1 LGVLPATAA
10 LTAALRH
17 VRKTNGRLLYSISMP
32 GTATTATPRQD
43 NRRQQLLDAAA
54 RLFRTHGY
62 HATSMRDIARAVGL
76 LPGSIYY
83 HFPSKDEL
91 LLTVYEEGVRRIAE
105 RVDAA
110 VAAERQPQQRLQAAC
125 IAHLEM
131 LLDQSDYAQ
140 VVLRVLPDDAGPLQ
154 RRLIALRDQYEMRFK
169 QLVAELEL
177 LPQVDRH
184 YFRLLLLGAL
194 NWTQAW
200 YRPGGDAPRAIA
212 IELLRALQ
220 SGTAPP

>member
-1 LGVLPATAA
+1 MPNTVATAQ
-10 LTAALRH
+10 
-17 VRKTNGRLLYSISMP
+17 
-32 GTATTATPRQD
+32 RQD
-43 NRRQQLLDAAA
+43 NRRLQLLDAAA

-62 HATSMRDIARAVGL
+62 HATSMRDIASAVGM

-83 HFPSKDEL
+83 HFLSKDEL

-110 VAAERQPQQRLQAAC
+110 VQAQRQPQQRLQAAC

-140 VVLRVLPDDAGPLQ
+140 VVLRVVPDDTGPLQ
-154 RRLIALRDQYEMRFK
+154 RRLVALRDQYEMRFK

-177 LPQVDRH
+177 PPQVDRH

-194 NWTQAW
+194 NWAQTW
-200 YRPGGDAPRAIA
+200 YRPGADSPRVIA
-212 IELLRALQ
+212 TELLRALYRGEAQ
-220 SGTAPP
+220 P

>member
-1 LGVLPATAA
+1 
-10 LTAALRH
+10 
-17 VRKTNGRLLYSISMP
+17 MP
-32 GTATTATPRQD
+32 NTATTGPRQD
-43 NRRQQLLDAAA
+43 NRRLQILDAAA

-62 HATSMRDIARAVGL
+62 RGTSMRDIARAVGM

-110 VAAERQPQQRLQAAC
+110 VQAQRQPQQRLQAAC

-140 VVLRVLPDDAGPLQ
+140 VVLRVVPDNTGPLQ
-154 RRLIALRDQYEMRFK
+154 RRLIALRDQYEVRFK
-169 QLVAELEL
+169 QVVAELEL
-177 LPQVDRH
+177 PPQVDPH

-194 NWTQAW
+194 NWAQTW
-200 YRPGGDAPRAIA
+200 YRPGGDPPRIIA
-212 IELLRALQ
+212 MELLRALYGGDTQ
-220 SGTAPP
+220 P

>member
-1 LGVLPATAA
+1 
-10 LTAALRH
+10 
-17 VRKTNGRLLYSISMP
+17 MP
-32 GTATTATPRQD
+32 NTATTGPRQD
-43 NRRQQLLDAAA
+43 NRRLQLLDAAA

-62 HATSMRDIARAVGL
+62 HATSMRDIARAVGM

-105 RVDAA
+105 RVDVA
-110 VAAERQPQQRLQAAC
+110 VQAQRQPQQRLQAAC

-140 VVLRVLPDDAGPLQ
+140 VVLRVVPDDAGPLQ
-154 RRLIALRDQYEMRFK
+154 RRLIALRDEYEMRFK

-177 LPQVDRH
+177 PPHVDRH

-194 NWTQAW
+194 NWAQTW
-200 YRPGGDAPRAIA
+200 YRPGEDPPRIIA
-212 IELLRALQ
+212 MELLRALYRGGAQ
-220 SGTAPP
+220 P

>member
-1 LGVLPATAA
+1 MLEKQTVVWLNSY
-10 LTAALRH
+10 L
-17 VRKTNGRLLYSISMP
+17 MP
-32 GTATTATPRQD
+32 NTATTGPRQD
-43 NRRQQLLDAAA
+43 NRRLQLLDAAA

-62 HATSMRDIARAVGL
+62 HATSMRDIARAVGM

-105 RVDAA
+105 RVDVA
-110 VAAERQPQQRLQAAC
+110 VQAQRQPQQRLQAAC

-140 VVLRVLPDDAGPLQ
+140 VVLRVVPDDAGPLQ

-177 LPQVDRH
+177 PPQVDRH

-194 NWTQAW
+194 NWAQTW
-200 YRPGGDAPRAIA
+200 YRPGEDSPRIIA
-212 IELLRALQ
+212 MELLRALYGGETQ
-220 SGTAPP
+220 P

>member
-1 LGVLPATAA
+1 
-10 LTAALRH
+10 
-17 VRKTNGRLLYSISMP
+17 MP
-32 GTATTATPRQD
+32 HTATTSGPRQD
-43 NRRQQLLDAAA
+43 NRRLQLLDAAA

-62 HATSMRDIARAVGL
+62 HATSMRDIARAVGM

-105 RVDAA
+105 RVDKA
-110 VAAERQPQQRLQAAC
+110 VETQRQPQQRLQAAC

-131 LLDQSDYAQ
+131 LLDQSNYAQ

-154 RRLIALRDQYEMRFK
+154 RRLIALRDQYETRFK

-177 LPQVDRH
+177 PPQVDPH

-194 NWTQAW
+194 NWAQTW
-200 YRPGGDAPRAIA
+200 YRPGGDPPRTIA
-212 IELLRALQ
+212 MELLRALY
-220 SGTAPP
+220 SGEVQR

>member
-1 LGVLPATAA
+1 MS
-10 LTAALRH
+10 
-17 VRKTNGRLLYSISMP
+17 NI
-32 GTATTATPRQD
+32 ATTPGGRPD
-43 NRRQQLLDAAA
+43 NRRLLLLDVAA

-62 HATSMRDIARAVGL
+62 HATSMRDIAGVVGM

-105 RVDAA
+105 RVDNA
-110 VAAERQPQQRLQAAC
+110 VETQQQPHARLRAAC

-154 RRLIALRDQYEMRFK
+154 QRLIALRDQYEGRFK
-169 QLVAELEL
+169 RLVAELEL
-177 LPQVDRH
+177 PPHVDRR

-194 NWTQAW
+194 NWAQTW
-200 YRPGGDAPRAIA
+200 YRPGGHPPRTIA
-212 IELLRALQ
+212 TELLRTLFSEKAQ
-220 SGTAPP
+220 Q

>member
-1 LGVLPATAA
+1 MS
-10 LTAALRH
+10 
-17 VRKTNGRLLYSISMP
+17 N
-32 GTATTATPRQD
+32 TATTGPRQD
-43 NRRQQLLDAAA
+43 NRRLQLLDAAA
-54 RLFRTHGY
+54 RLFRAHGY
-62 HATSMRDIARAVGL
+62 HATSMRDIARAVGM

-110 VAAERQPQQRLQAAC
+110 VQAQRQPQQRLQAAC

-140 VVLRVLPDDAGPLQ
+140 VVLRVVPDNTGPSQ
-154 RRLIALRDQYEMRFK
+154 RRLIALRDQYEVRFK

-177 LPQVDRH
+177 PPEVDRH

-194 NWTQAW
+194 NWAQTW
-200 YRPGGDAPRAIA
+200 YRPGGDPPRIIA
-212 IELLRALQ
+212 MELLRALYGGENQ
-220 SGTAPP
+220 T

>member
-1 LGVLPATAA
+1 
-10 LTAALRH
+10 
-17 VRKTNGRLLYSISMP
+17 MP
-32 GTATTATPRQD
+32 HTATTSGPRQD
-43 NRRQQLLDAAA
+43 NRRLQLLDAAA

-62 HATSMRDIARAVGL
+62 HATSMRDIARAVGM

-105 RVDAA
+105 RVDKA
-110 VAAERQPQQRLQAAC
+110 VETQRQPQQRLQAAC

-154 RRLIALRDQYEMRFK
+154 RRLVALRDQYETRFK

-177 LPQVDRH
+177 PPQVDRH

-194 NWTQAW
+194 NWAQTW
-200 YRPGGDAPRAIA
+200 YRPGGDPPRTIA
-212 IELLRALQ
+212 MELLRALY
-220 SGTAPP
+220 SGEVQR

>member
-1 LGVLPATAA
+1 MPNTVATAQ
-10 LTAALRH
+10 
-17 VRKTNGRLLYSISMP
+17 
-32 GTATTATPRQD
+32 RQD
-43 NRRQQLLDAAA
+43 NRRLQLLDAAA
-54 RLFRTHGY
+54 RLFRAHGY
-62 HATSMRDIARAVGL
+62 HATSMRDIAGAVGM

-110 VAAERQPQQRLQAAC
+110 VQAQRQPQQRLQAAC

-140 VVLRVLPDDAGPLQ
+140 VVLRVVPDDTGPLQ
-154 RRLIALRDQYEMRFK
+154 RRLVALRDQYEMRFK

-177 LPQVDRH
+177 PPQVDRH

-194 NWTQAW
+194 NWAQTW
-200 YRPGGDAPRAIA
+200 YRPGADSPRVIA
-212 IELLRALQ
+212 TELLRALYRGEAQ
-220 SGTAPP
+220 P

>member
-1 LGVLPATAA
+1 MPSTASTSA
-10 LTAALRH
+10 
-17 VRKTNGRLLYSISMP
+17 
-32 GTATTATPRQD
+32 PRPD
-43 NRRQQLLDAAA
+43 NRRLQLLDAAA

-62 HATSMRDIARAVGL
+62 HATSMRDIARAVGM

-105 RVDAA
+105 RVDVA
-110 VAAERQPQQRLQAAC
+110 VAAQRQPQQRLQAAC

-154 RRLIALRDQYEMRFK
+154 QRLIALRDQYETRFK

-177 LPQVDRH
+177 PPQVNRS

-194 NWTQAW
+194 NWAQTW
-200 YRPGGDAPRAIA
+200 YRPGGDPPHTIA
-212 IELLRALQ
+212 IELLRALY
-220 SGTAPP
+220 GGKPNDD